1 MKARPSDNL
10 LRRDAAAGVL
20 LLALL
25 ALTAWLYWPGTSGPA
40 LLDDVSSV
48 LVIDNLQNNP
58 ERAMDAILGDDSGPL
73 GRVLSMATFVAEKL
87 WLGDSLTISKRVNL
101 ALHLGNG
108 LLVFLVL
115 RLLLGHVRAPA
126 APVLAALLAGGWLLA
141 PLQVSSVLYVVQRM
155 AMLATTC
162 MLLAL
167 LAWILWR
174 QSLARGRPRHV
185 WLLLAVLATLAGPF
199 AKENAVVVIPV
210 LLVLEALWFECRDAA
225 GRVMPRLRNAVW
237 GSIGLGA
244 LGLVAVAL
252 LRWESLAARFDH
264 RPFTLEERL
273 LTQLRIL
280 WDYLGQ
286 LWWPDVQRL
295 GIYHDDIAISTS
307 FTEPLST
314 LWAALAWGGLLLLA
328 GLAAWR
334 WTSGRCFLAGLAWY
348 LLGHAV
354 ESSVLPLELYFEHR
368 NYFPAVGLWL
378 ILGLLLAQA
387 MRLGRPLVLP
397 LLVYLGVWV
406 GWLALQTS
414 PLVQLWSSR
423 PLLTLHQL
431 NGHPASPRANTDM
444 AVLLADAGA
453 YSEARHYSEQAFA
466 HSRGERVA
474 DLALRNIALGCM
486 AGSAIPAEEIE
497 RIGRHNPQRPV
508 SSVTTLLTLVR
519 MLQDDR
525 CPGLD
530 RVRFADHMATLFL
543 VEDFRRRAAP
553 NIYFSLA
560 VLENALQRFDMAYR
574 YADQYLAM
582 LPDDTRGQ
590 LMQLHFTT
598 ALGKVAEAEAL
609 KTRLLEK
616 QAAGELSV
624 GDGQTLALYLEPEQ
638 D

>member
-1 MKARPSDNL
+1 MTRLPWM
-10 LRRDAAAGVL
+10 LRRGGLVPAL
-20 LLALL
+20 LLVALL
-25 ALTAWLYWPGTSGPA
+25 ALTAWLYWPGTSGPP

-48 LVIDNLQNNP
+48 LVIDNLRDNP
-58 ERAMDAILGDDSGPL
+58 ERALDAIFGDRSGPL
-73 GRVLSMATFVAEKL
+73 GRTLSMATFVAGKL

-101 ALHLGNG
+101 ALHLFNG
-108 LLVFLVL
+108 VLVFLIL
-115 RLLLGHVRAPA
+115 RLLLAHAGAPA
-126 APVLAALLAGGWLLA
+126 SASLAALLAGGWLLA

-167 LAWILWR
+167 LGWILWR
-174 QSLARGRPRHV
+174 QSLARGRPRHG
-185 WLLLAVLATLAGPF
+185 WLLLSLMAVLAGPF

-210 LLVLEALWFECRDAA
+210 LLALEALWFGCRDAA
-225 GRVMPRLRNAVW
+225 GRVLPRLRLAVW
-237 GSIGLGA
+237 GSISLGA
-244 LGLVAVAL
+244 AGLAAVTL
-252 LRWESLAARFDH
+252 LRWEALAARFGH

-273 LTQLRIL
+273 LSQLRIL
-280 WDYLGQ
+280 WDYVGQ

-295 GIYHDDIAISTS
+295 GVYHDDIVISTS
-307 FTEPLST
+307 LVEPAST
-314 LWAALAWGGLLLLA
+314 LWAALAWGLVVLAA

-334 WTSGRCFLAGLAWY
+334 WVFGRWLLAALAWY

-354 ESSVLPLELYFEHR
+354 ESTVLPLELYFEHR

-378 ILGLLLAQA
+378 LLGVLLASL

-397 LLVYLGVWV
+397 LLVYLGLYV

-414 PLVQLWSSR
+414 PLVQIWSSR

-431 NGHPASPRANTDM
+431 NGHPRSPRANTDM

-453 YSEARHYSEQAFA
+453 YAEARRYSEEAFA
-466 HSRGERVA
+466 SSRGERPA
-474 DLALRNIALGCM
+474 DMALRNLALGCM
-486 AGSAIPAEEIE
+486 AGVAVPEAEIE
-497 RIGRHNPQRPV
+497 RIGRDNPERPV

-525 CPGLD
+525 CPGFD
-530 RVRFADHMATLFL
+530 RLRFADHMASLFL

-553 NIYFSLA
+553 NVYFSLA
-560 VLENALQRFDMAYR
+560 VLENALQRFDVAYR
-574 YADQYLAM
+574 YTRQYLAM

-609 KTRLLEK
+609 KQRLLAK

-624 GDGQTLALYLEPEQ
+624 GDQQTLALYLQVEQ

>member
-1 MKARPSDNL
+1 MTRLPWMLHRGGLAP
-10 LRRDAAAGVL
+10 AL
-20 LLALL
+20 LLVALL
-25 ALTAWLYWPGTSGPA
+25 ALTAWLYWPGTSGPP

-48 LVIDNLQNNP
+48 LVIDNLRDNP
-58 ERAMDAILGDDSGPL
+58 ERALDAIFGDRSGPL
-73 GRVLSMATFVAEKL
+73 GRTLSMATFVAEKL

-101 ALHLGNG
+101 ALHLFNG
-108 LLVFLVL
+108 VLVFLIL
-115 RLLLGHVRAPA
+115 RLLLAHAGAPA
-126 APVLAALLAGGWLLA
+126 SASLAALLAGGWLLA

-167 LAWILWR
+167 LGWILWR
-174 QSLARGRPRHV
+174 QSLARGHPRHG
-185 WLLLAVLATLAGPF
+185 WLLLSLMAILAGPF

-210 LLVLEALWFECRDAA
+210 LLALEALWFGCRDAA
-225 GRVMPRLRNAVW
+225 GRVLPRLRLAVW
-237 GSIGLGA
+237 GSIALGA
-244 LGLVAVAL
+244 AGLAAVTL
-252 LRWESLAARFDH
+252 LRWEALAVRFGH
-264 RPFTLEERL
+264 RPFPLEERL
-273 LTQLRIL
+273 LSQLRIL
-280 WDYLGQ
+280 WDYVGQ

-295 GIYHDDIAISTS
+295 GVYHDDIVISTS
-307 FTEPLST
+307 LVEPAST
-314 LWAALAWGGLLLLA
+314 LWAALAWGLVVLAA

-334 WTSGRCFLAGLAWY
+334 WVFGRWLLAGLAWY

-378 ILGLLLAQA
+378 LLGLLLG
-387 MRLGRPLVLP
+387 RLMMFGRPLVMP
-397 LLVYLGVWV
+397 LLVYLGLYV

-414 PLVQLWSSR
+414 PLAQIWSSR
-423 PLLTLHQL
+423 PLLTLHHL
-431 NGHPASPRANTDM
+431 NGHPDSPRANTDM

-453 YSEARHYSEQAFA
+453 YSEARRYSEAAFA
-466 HSRGERVA
+466 NSRGERPA
-474 DLALRNIALGCM
+474 DMALRNLALGCM
-486 AGSAIPAEEIE
+486 AGVAVPDSEIE
-497 RIGRHNPQRPV
+497 RIGRENPERPV

-525 CPGLD
+525 CPGFD
-530 RVRFADHMATLFL
+530 RERFADHMATLFL

-560 VLENALQRFDMAYR
+560 VLENALQRFDFAYR

-582 LPDDTRGQ
+582 LPDNTRGQ

-609 KTRLLEK
+609 KQRLLAK

-624 GDGQTLALYLEPEQ
+624 GDQQTLALYLQPEQ

>member
-1 MKARPSDNL
+1 MNSMSAPISVQRLSGAL
-10 LRRDAAAGVL
+10 LMVM
-20 LLALL
+20 LL
-25 ALTAWLYWPGTSGPA
+25 ALTAWLYWPGTSGPP

-48 LVIDNLQNNP
+48 LVIDNLQENP
-58 ERAMDAILGDDSGPL
+58 ERAMDAVLGDNSGPL

-101 ALHLGNG
+101 GLHLFNG
-108 LLVFLVL
+108 VLVFLIL
-115 RLLLGHVRAPA
+115 RLLLGHIGAPA
-126 APVLAALLAGGWLLA
+126 SAALAALLTVGWLLA

-167 LAWILWR
+167 LGWILWR
-174 QSLARGRPRHV
+174 QSLARGRPRHGSLILV
-185 WLLLAVLATLAGPF
+185 LLAALAGPF
-199 AKENAVVVIPV
+199 AKENAVSVIPV
-210 LLVLEALWFECRDAA
+210 LLVLEALWFQCRDAA
-225 GRVMPRLRNAVW
+225 GRLMPRLHLAVW
-237 GSIGLGA
+237 GSIALGA
-244 LGLVAVAL
+244 LGLVSVAL
-252 LRWESLAARFDH
+252 LRWEILAARFGN

-273 LTQLRIL
+273 LTQSRIL
-280 WDYLGQ
+280 WDYIGQ
-286 LWWPDVQRL
+286 LWWPNVQRL
-295 GIYHDDIAISTS
+295 GIYHDDIVISTS
-307 FTEPLST
+307 LTEPAST
-314 LWAALAWGGLLLLA
+314 FWAALAWGLVVLA
-328 GLAAWR
+328 AALAAWR
-334 WTSGRCFLAGLAWY
+334 WVFGRWLLAGLAWY

-378 ILGLLLAQA
+378 LLGVLLG
-387 MRLGRPLVLP
+387 RLMMFGRPLVMP
-397 LLVYLGVWV
+397 LLIYLGLYV

-414 PLVQLWSSR
+414 PLAQIWSSR
-423 PLLTLHQL
+423 PLLTLHHL
-431 NGHPASPRANTDM
+431 NGHPESPRANTDM

-453 YSEARHYSEQAFA
+453 YSEARRYSEAAFA
-466 HSRGERVA
+466 NSRGERPA
-474 DLALRNIALGCM
+474 DMALRNLALGCM
-486 AGSAIPAEEIE
+486 AGVAVPDSEIE
-497 RIGRHNPQRPV
+497 RIGRENPERPV

-525 CPGLD
+525 CPGFD
-530 RVRFADHMATLFL
+530 RERFADHMATLFL

-560 VLENALQRFDMAYR
+560 VLENALQRFDFAYR

-582 LPDDTRGQ
+582 LPDSTRGQ

-609 KTRLLEK
+609 KQRLLAK

-624 GDGQTLALYLEPEQ
+624 GDQQTLALYLEPEQ